1 MTTRRPRRHRQ
12 STSLAS
18 LVLAVGCALA
28 AILGVVWPRDARSQ
42 EHNFAG
48 SLQANYLFVPT
59 EKRGRDLSLDGM
71 STELSLKVAV
81 DFTDNISA
89 NVKFC
94 YSCHGVELGMAFVDV
109 RMFDELNI
117 RLGRFNPG
125 FGDFSLRH
133 DPANHR
139 TSDKPLPYDMG
150 RMLRLTEFNLGV
162 LPSPYV
168 DQGIEINGTHWFG
181 DTVQLD
187 YAVHAVGGLRA
198 GPNDRDVDFTLMRS
212 AYYIDNNSEPAF
224 GGRLSL
230 TLNLSEDVLLTLGG
244 SGIWGHLDPKRKNEY
259 WIVGGDLYLRIATF
273 DLHAEYLAR
282 RTEFDV
288 GDNPDETFR
297 FGPGKDGK
305 YSNYFIKDG
314 FYIEGNLPVSARLEL
329 VARFDGLRRLG
340 NVTLNSPLR
349 SKSSMVLRYTAGFNV
364 ILEGSVRLKFSG
376 EFYDFTDFKDEV
388 TINAGV
394 AAAF

>member
-1 MTTRRPRRHRQ
+1 MSRRLRDKPP
-12 STSLAS
+12 SSLAS
-18 LVLAVGCALA
+18 LLVAAGCALA
-28 AILGVVWPRDARSQ
+28 ALLGVVWPRDARSQ

-48 SLQANYLFVPT
+48 SLQANYLYVPT
-59 EKRGRDLSLDGM
+59 QNRGRDLSLDGM

-117 RLGRFNPG
+117 RVGRFNPG
-125 FGDFSLRH
+125 FGDFGLRH

-150 RMLRLTEFNLGV
+150 RMLRLTEYNLGV

-168 DQGIEINGTHWFG
+168 DHGIEVNGTHWFG
-181 DTVQLD
+181 DTVQFD

-198 GPNDRDVDFTLMRS
+198 GPNDQDVDFVLMRS
-212 AYYIDNNSEPAF
+212 SYYIDNNSEPAI

-230 TLNLSEDVLLTLGG
+230 TLNLTDDVFLSVGG
-244 SGIWGHLDPKRKNEY
+244 SGMWGHLDPKRQHEY
-259 WIVGGDLYLRIATF
+259 WIVGADLYLRIATF

-288 GDNPDETFR
+288 GENPDETFR
-297 FGPGKDGK
+297 FGPGQDGK
-305 YSNYFIKDG
+305 YSNFHIKDG
-314 FYIEGNLPVSARLEL
+314 FYVEGNLPVSARLEL

-340 NVTLNSPLR
+340 NLTLNSPLR
-349 SKSSMVLRYTAGFNV
+349 SKNSMVLRYTAGFNV

-376 EFYDFTDFKDEV
+376 EYYDFNDFKDEV
-388 TINAGV
+388 AVNAGV

>member
-1 MTTRRPRRHRQ
+1 MSRWMRRSRPP
-12 STSLAS
+12 SAGALLLA
-18 LVLAVGCALA
+18 LGCALA
-28 AILGVVWPRDARSQ
+28 AVLGAIWPHDARSQ

-48 SLQANYLFVPT
+48 SLQANYLYVPT

-109 RMFDELNI
+109 RVLDELNV
-117 RLGRFNPG
+117 RVGRFNPG

-150 RMLRLTEFNLGV
+150 RMLRMTEFNLGV

-187 YAVHAVGGLRA
+187 YAAHAVAGLRA
-198 GPNDRDVDFTLMRS
+198 GANDRDVNFVSMRTP
-212 AYYIDNNSEPAF
+212 YYIDNNSEPAF

-230 TLNLSEDVLLTLGG
+230 TLNLSDDVLLTVGG
-244 SGIWGHLDPKRKNEY
+244 SGMWGHLDPERRNEY
-259 WIVGGDLYLRIATF
+259 LVVGADLYLRIATVDF
-273 DLHAEYLAR
+273 HAEYLAR
-282 RTEFDV
+282 RTEFDL
-288 GDNPDETFR
+288 GDNPDATFR
-297 FGPGKDGK
+297 YGPGRNGRYD
-305 YSNYFIKDG
+305 NFFIKDG
-314 FYIEGNLPVSARLEL
+314 FYLEGNLPVSNRLEL

-349 SKSSMVLRYTAGFNV
+349 KNSMLLRYTAGFNV
-364 ILEGSVRLKFSG
+364 ILEGSVRLKLSG
-376 EFYDFTDFKDEV
+376 EFYDFSDFKDEIAV
-388 TINAGV
+388 NVGL